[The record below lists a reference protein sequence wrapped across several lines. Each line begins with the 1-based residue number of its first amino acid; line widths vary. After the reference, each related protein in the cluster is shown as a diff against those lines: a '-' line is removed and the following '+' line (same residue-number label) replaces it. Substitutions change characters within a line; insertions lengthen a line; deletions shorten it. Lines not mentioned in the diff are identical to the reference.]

1 MSLLE
6 VEALDV
12 RYGLLQAVCNVSFE
26 VDQSEIVAFVGANG
40 AGKTTLF
47 RALAGAHMPASGR
60 VVLDGA
66 DVTSVPDH
74 QRVKRGIALVPEGR
88 HLFKDLTVHEN
99 LALANAAGRKGTW
112 TIDAVLN
119 VFPNLVPHLKQKAG
133 TLSGGEQQAAAI
145 GRALITN
152 PDVLLLDEVSL
163 GLSPAAVESVYTS
176 IRLLV
181 GAHTTILL
189 VEQDLDRALSMAN
202 RVICMLEGRIVA
214 QSAVGE
220 LSREQIIEAYFGTRQ
235 AHIEG
240 VTVK

>member
-6 VEALDV
+6 VEVLNV
-12 RYGLLQAVCNVSFE
+12 RHGLLQAVCDVGFKI
-26 VDQSEIVAFVGANG
+26 DRSEIVAFVGANG

-88 HLFKDLTVHEN
+88 HLFKGLTVYEN
-99 LALANAAGRKGTW
+99 LALANAAGRKGAW
-112 TIDAVLN
+112 TIDAVLD

-163 GLSPAAVESVYTS
+163 GLSPAAVENVYAS
-176 IRLLV
+176 IGRLV
-181 GAHTTILL
+181 GAATTILL
-189 VEQDLDRALSMAN
+189 VEQDLDRALSVAT
-202 RVICMLEGRIVA
+202 RVICMLEGRVVLED
-214 QSAVGE
+214 AVGK

-235 AHIEG
+235 TRTEG
-240 VTVK
+240 VTQ

>member
-6 VEALDV
+6 VEALNV
-12 RYGLLQAVCNVSFE
+12 HHGLLQAVCNVGFKIDRRE
-26 VDQSEIVAFVGANG
+26 VVAFVGANG

-47 RALAGAHMPASGR
+47 RALAGAHMPAAGR

-88 HLFKDLTVHEN
+88 HLFKDLTVYEN
-99 LALANAAGRKGTW
+99 LALANAAGRKGAW
-112 TIDAVLN
+112 AIDAVLD

-152 PDVLLLDEVSL
+152 PDILLLDEVSL
-163 GLSPAAVESVYTS
+163 GLSPAAVENVYTS
-176 IRLLV
+176 IRRLV
-181 GAHTTILL
+181 GADTTILL
-189 VEQDLDRALSMAN
+189 VEQDLDRALSVAT
-202 RVICMLEGRIVA
+202 RVICMLEGRIVLEDV
-214 QSAVGE
+214 VGA
-220 LSREQIIEAYFGTRQ
+220 LSREQIVEAYFGIRQTR
-235 AHIEG
+235 AEG
-240 VTVK
+240 VTEQ